1 MPSSLLYPLNEI
13 TDASTEMYLKKKRP
27 RRKYTFSLTLLTI
40 NALQPFILYFKFAIK
55 RIYSC

>member
-1 MPSSLLYPLNEI
+1 MPSSLVYPLNEI
-13 TDASTEMYLKKKRP
+13 TDASTEMYFKKRP

-40 NALQPFILYFKFAIK
+40 NAVQPFILYFKFAIK